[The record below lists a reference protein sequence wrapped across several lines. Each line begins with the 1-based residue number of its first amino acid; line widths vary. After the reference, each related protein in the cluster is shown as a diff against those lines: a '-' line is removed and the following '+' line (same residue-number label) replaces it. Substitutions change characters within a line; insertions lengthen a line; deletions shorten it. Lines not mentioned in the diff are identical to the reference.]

1 MPTLALDG
9 SSGAVGT
16 SRMATALRYLDL
28 VLLAAA
34 LPVFLAAG
42 LPIAG
47 YIVVAG
53 VWVLLYAIEIGANR
67 AIAGAVERRDR
78 RAAMGFTAGS
88 GLARAWVVTIAVLIV
103 GLAAGKHAGLAA
115 AVLALVLFTVHLGS
129 RVVLRML
136 QPADGGEAS

>member
-1 MPTLALDG
+1 MSTLALDG

-34 LPVFLAAG
+34 LPIFLVAG
-42 LPIAG
+42 LPMAG
-47 YIVVAG
+47 YAVVAG
-53 VWVLLYAIEIGANR
+53 VWLLLYGIEIGANR

-129 RVVLRML
+129 RVILRML
-136 QPADGGEAS
+136 ETPDAGEAS